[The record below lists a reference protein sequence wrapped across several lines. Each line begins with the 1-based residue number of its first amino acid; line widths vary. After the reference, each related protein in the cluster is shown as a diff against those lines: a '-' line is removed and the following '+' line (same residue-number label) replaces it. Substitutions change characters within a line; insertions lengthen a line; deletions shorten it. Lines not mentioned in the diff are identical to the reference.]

1 MNAVSALNR
10 APLTAS
16 KSLAE
21 CRPPSTVH
29 SFGTDTA
36 APERRSRNIELE
48 LRDFTQLFN
57 PIDPSPFEN
66 KDLNPD
72 VEEFIVSSAEEYLPN
87 EKLTLRIYLEQ
98 WPADDPTQLLC
109 NAVHNYFAYRA
120 RFNRLD
126 FRRLMKR
133 GRMSLMIGLVFLAVC
148 LICSKFLLD
157 DRQGTWATILRESL
171 SIAGWVAM
179 WRPMEVYL
187 YDWWPLRRRG
197 RTYDKLSRMPVQVQN
212 RIRSKPTIRPAS

>member
-1 MNAVSALNR
+1 M
-10 APLTAS
+10 
-16 KSLAE
+16 
-21 CRPPSTVH
+21 H

-36 APERRSRNIELE
+36 ASKKHSRKIGVELSE
-48 LRDFTQLFN
+48 FTQLFN

-87 EKLTLRIYLEQ
+87 ETLKLRIHLEQ
-98 WPADDPTQLLC
+98 WPAEDPTALLC
-109 NAVHNYFAYRA
+109 NAVHNYFNYRA
-120 RFNRLD
+120 RLNHMD

-133 GRMSLMIGLVFLAVC
+133 GRDSLVIGLLFLAGC
-148 LICSKFLLD
+148 LLSSKLLLG
-157 DRQGTWATILRESL
+157 DREGTWATIVRESL
-171 SIAGWVAM
+171 TIAGWVGM

-197 RTYDKLSRMPVQVQN
+197 RIYEKLSRMPVEVSQ
-212 RIRSKPTIRPAS
+212 RTKKS

>member
-1 MNAVSALNR
+1 
-10 APLTAS
+10 
-16 KSLAE
+16 
-21 CRPPSTVH
+21 VH

-36 APERRSRNIELE
+36 ASKKHSRKIGVE
-48 LRDFTQLFN
+48 LREFAQLFN

-87 EKLTLRIYLEQ
+87 ETLQLRIHLEQ
-98 WPADDPTQLLC
+98 WPAEDPTALLC
-109 NAVHNYFAYRA
+109 NAVHNYFSYRA
-120 RFNRLD
+120 RMNHLD

-133 GRMSLMIGLVFLAVC
+133 GRASLIIGLLFLAAC
-148 LICSKFLLD
+148 LLSSKLLLR
-157 DRQGTWATILRESL
+157 DREGTWATIVRESL
-171 SIAGWVAM
+171 TIAGWVGM

-197 RTYDKLSRMPVQVQN
+197 RIYEKLSRMPVEVSE
-212 RIRSKPTIRPAS
+212 RTKTS